1 MLTYGF
7 DEDVVLIGF
16 SGELLTLSLMMQIE
30 AIKSIS
36 NFFEALETLI
46 SLIGVAN

>member
-1 MLTYGF
+1 MATYVF
-7 DEDVVLIGF
+7 EDVILIGF
-16 SGELLTLSLMMQIE
+16 SVEKLLTLSIMMQME
-30 AIKSIS
+30 AIKS